1 MNIENFLLQVRLKA
15 ARKKKRQEAIE
26 HLLINSKSP
35 EKVVDCLSNYEIND
49 LSNDVL
55 KLKVKGYRNL
65 YDYILKGPC
74 RFLNYDRS
82 NNIDIELSQ
91 TALENGTKF
100 AYYTEEELMSI
111 MPNGQLTLDFALK
124 DPYFFSST
132 PIKEI
137 KTIKFAKELIKRI
150 ESNKFE
156 MLQKTSP
163 YELLDNI
170 SFEALKIEISPNKI
184 LLEALLEHNV
194 LPKIKNVK
202 EKQIRGFAHT
212 EHDFLFKSIKDGK
225 RVIDYLLESNIDI
238 DFEINAIKRENW
250 PYLMESCLKHRK
262 YHAISEGP
270 EDFFAQKFK
279 VNGYEDN
286 LFLYLNRVNAEPTIT
301 SEIKD
306 EEIINGYIF
315 HSQNILNLIENCS
328 VETLTNTIT
337 GLKGK
342 PVLEFIIVACQTRK
356 NLPSISDIAHALY
369 KKGKMNEKI
378 SLILADYKCFCP
390 PDTETKEL
398 GIDKDQR
405 IQEHIYNYNQI
416 DISLSNKQKKL
427 FENFKATFTDNV
439 SNKDIIEDVIYS
451 FKKSAL
457 INPTEAIRDLEA
469 LILYKNSHPTF
480 KLTNNSDD
488 DSHFL
493 KSDYSKNGEINIKFK
508 NEIAVLNHELGNLIH
523 EAYDDSNT
531 PQQIE
536 NLIPYDYDYFKT
548 HSKESN
554 ELFKQINEE
563 AESLLNDE
571 KAYQD
576 FLNLIN
582 QEVGNLELYK
592 NQIKNEYI
600 TLIGTGKIL
609 IEALKD
615 EPYGMS
621 GDTLSA
627 LANALHPDNKK
638 KFLSE
643 EYINQYIDQRLK
655 AEFEKFRR
663 TKYTKDNELFLCYEN
678 FVDAYYGGALG
689 KASEEVSNKKAPT
702 CTHTTEY
709 FIARKRQFQEMFA
722 NYVALKKEQKGQEY
736 IEKLK
741 EKTSPELISAIEDYY
756 KNIGL
761 KTEKKLR

>member
-1 MNIENFLLQVRLKA
+1 MNIEDFLLQVRLKA

-156 MLQKTSP
+156 MLLETSP
-163 YELLDNI
+163 YERLANV
-170 SFEALKIEISPNKI
+170 SFEVLKSEISPNKI
-184 LLEALLEHNV
+184 LLEILLEHNV

-202 EKQIRGFAHT
+202 EKNSRYYENT
-212 EHDFLFKSIKDGK
+212 EHDFLFKNVKDGK
-225 RVIDYLLESNIDI
+225 RVIDYLLESNVDI
-238 DFEINAIKRENW
+238 DFEIEAIKREKW
-250 PYLMESCLKHRK
+250 PDLMKSCLKYQK
-262 YHAISEGP
+262 YHAINEGP
-270 EDFFAQKFK
+270 EDFFNQKVK
-279 VNGYEDN
+279 INGFEGN
-286 LFLYLNRVNAEPTIT
+286 LFLYLIKVNAEPTIT

-306 EEIINGYIF
+306 EEIIKDYIIYAHNF
-315 HSQNILNLIENCS
+315 INLVENCS
-328 VETLTNTIT
+328 VETLTTT
-337 GLKGK
+337 LQS
-342 PVLEFIIVACQTRK
+342 LEGNDALNFIIMTCQRRK
-356 NLPSISDIAHALY
+356 NLPSISDIAKALY
-369 KKGKMNEKI
+369 KKKKMTEKV
-378 SLILADYKCFCP
+378 SLTFANYNYFYP
-390 PDTETKEL
+390 PDNETKEI
-398 GIDKDQR
+398 GIDKGQR
-405 IQEHIYNYNQI
+405 IQEHIYSYNQI

-427 FENFKATFTDNV
+427 IENFKSTFTDNV

-493 KSDYSKNGEINIKFK
+493 KSDYSKDGEINIKFK
-508 NEIAVLNHELGNLIH
+508 NEIAVLNHELGHLIH

-582 QEVGNLELYK
+582 QEVGSLELYK

-638 KFLSE
+638 KF
-643 EYINQYIDQRLK
+643 
-655 AEFEKFRR
+655 
-663 TKYTKDNELFLCYEN
+663 
-678 FVDAYYGGALG
+678 
-689 KASEEVSNKKAPT
+689 
-702 CTHTTEY
+702 
-709 FIARKRQFQEMFA
+709 
-722 NYVALKKEQKGQEY
+722 
-736 IEKLK
+736 
-741 EKTSPELISAIEDYY
+741 
-756 KNIGL
+756 
-761 KTEKKLR
+761 